1 MHLDNIEKAVNY
13 SSVKEFTEKGR
24 IMREIEN
31 ETRQATGIAKANEV
45 YEKGCE
51 DGKTYCISDKI
62 KEGETEETL
71 ALTP

>member
-1 MHLDNIEKAVNY
+1 
-13 SSVKEFTEKGR
+13 
-24 IMREIEN
+24 MREIEN

-51 DGKTYCISDKI
+51 DGKRFCISDKI